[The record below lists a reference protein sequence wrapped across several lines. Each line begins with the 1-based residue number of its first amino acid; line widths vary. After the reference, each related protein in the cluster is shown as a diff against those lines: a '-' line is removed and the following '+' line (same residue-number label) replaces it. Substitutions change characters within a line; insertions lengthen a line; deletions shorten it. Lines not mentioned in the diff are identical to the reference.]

1 MTQTA
6 AGEDPLVLRAFRT
19 LSPASQQSLCPELA
33 EVPGP
38 TGLRQAQHPDGDISV
53 APSARTQLCEAYLRT
68 YVAQAPSRTCRHLT
82 AVMDDTVQ
90 GGSSNA
96 SDALDQHTAA
106 CSSCSGIRAELAVL
120 RSGSQAVLTG
130 LLLDAA
136 KNSATARG
144 DTPGADSRA
153 PTQAGACDMT
163 TAVGPGSPSPG
174 PRPGSWFAAV
184 PRSHASLLVAASIA
198 VVVATV
204 IVAVSETTSQ
214 SGTTPAPLAR
224 ATLVPPISIPAAT
237 TASPTPSPETPPPT
251 SPPPTSP
258 VPASPAPSRTP
269 PDPEPDDAATSTESA
284 HPTGFQLVN
293 KKTGL
298 CVGAQSS
305 AAGAALHLE
314 ECREG
319 ALQRWETL
327 KDASGAYRLRNT
339 GSQRCLDGTDGGG
352 NIVRVVLNNCG
363 DSSSAHPA
371 VQLWAIHLEKGSDAF
386 RLQFVPRVAS
396 SDYSSHLLGPA
407 DWWNE
412 NPPHEGSYLA
422 HLPNYYNSE
431 SFVFT
436 MNHGA

>member
-38 TGLRQAQHPDGDISV
+38 AGLRQAQHPGGDISV

-90 GGSSNA
+90 GGISNP

-106 CSSCSGIRAELAVL
+106 CSSCSAIRAELAVL

-130 LLLDAA
+130 LLLDAT
-136 KNSATARG
+136 KNSATARA
-144 DTPGADSRA
+144 DNPGADSRA
-153 PTQAGACDMT
+153 PTQAGASDMAT
-163 TAVGPGSPSPG
+163 TAGPGSPSSG
-174 PRPGSWFAAV
+174 PHPGSWRAAV
-184 PRSHASLLVAASIA
+184 THPRASLLVAASIA
-198 VVVATV
+198 VVATA
-204 IVAVSETTSQ
+204 IVAVTETTSQ
-214 SGTTPAPLAR
+214 SGTTPAPLAH
-224 ATLVPPISIPAAT
+224 ATVAPPMSMPAAT
-237 TASPTPSPETPPPT
+237 TASPTPSPETPAPAADD
-251 SPPPTSP
+251 
-258 VPASPAPSRTP
+258 VPASPSPSHTA
-269 PDPEPDDAATSTESA
+269 PDPVTEDGATSTQSA
-284 HPTGFQLVN
+284 PLTGFRLVN
-293 KKTGL
+293 KSTGL
-298 CVGAQSS
+298 CVGAQSR
-305 AAGAALHLE
+305 AAGAGLRLE

-327 KDASGAYRLRNT
+327 KDASGAYQLRNT
-339 GSQRCLDGTDGGG
+339 GSDKCLDGTEGGG
-352 NIVRVVLNNCG
+352 NIVRAVLNYCG
-363 DSSSAHPA
+363 DRSSAHP
-371 VQLWAIHLEKGSDAF
+371 VVELWTIHLEKESDAF
-386 RLQFVPRVAS
+386 RLHFVPRVPS
-396 SDYSSHLLGPA
+396 SDYSSHLFGPE
-407 DWWNE
+407 DWWNG

-436 MNHGA
+436 MNHGE